1 LINAGRRQPSPAS
14 RRRRPPPP
22 EPTDEQ
28 PRGEDLEAIEKSA
41 RRPDG
46 TLDPDRL
53 NVRDVQRLSRAK
65 NNVVCTVV
73 AQWREQQKA
82 LGKGGSKKPPPR
94 KAVIASARKP
104 AASATD
110 AKPRPVAAVANV
122 PEPPRDVAPEGDM
135 ARELAALR
143 EQVAQLMTSLAAPRS
158 IPAGH
163 DAQAEPEPPPTG
175 VLPAP
180 GTDVAADAPVAA
192 DPEPGKSD
200 AVRTTAP
207 VETARE
213 FLADVDE
220 PRPPAEAPARTGVES
235 GDGAALRPPIG
246 GTEAVASKEVVVGR
260 VALPAL
266 QPAPDHLEEAAA
278 EAVLILSARG
288 LLTAVQVY
296 DYLPERLKSLIGRRR
311 AQELL
316 RLAASR
322 SDQVQQLP
330 DRHWMFAERIIQIPR
345 QRRKP
350 DEYFEIRKVFA
361 DFAVELMERED
372 RPFAAVELW
381 DRYERLGTPPFV
393 RAYVSGVLST
403 TDDPRLVKLSDGA
416 WWLADRDV
424 PAVHC
429 GAAYHSRKRNESYT
443 DLGLHALA
451 TLTSTGR
458 PMRGPELLS
467 AVPAELIAR
476 LPARNIHHALTLAK
490 RDCPALYRRD
500 DKTWWIQ
507 GLEPRSAPLA
517 PRRDRLASEA
527 IDILRRRGSMKA
539 KAIRQLL
546 SADLRDFYPTILK
559 PLQELSRR
567 FVELRLD
574 DRGFWSVDDRL
585 PASDP
590 DGGSA

>member
-1 LINAGRRQPSPAS
+1 MSNREARIL
-14 RRRRPPPP
+14 
-22 EPTDEQ
+22 T
-28 PRGEDLEAIEKSA
+28 AIEKSA

-53 NVRDVQRLSRAK
+53 NVREVQRLSRAN

-73 AQWREQQKA
+73 GQWREQQKA
-82 LGKGGSKKPPPR
+82 VGKGGSKPPPR
-94 KAVIASARKP
+94 KTVIAPARKP

-110 AKPRPVAAVANV
+110 AKPRPVAAVTNV
-122 PEPPRDVAPEGDM
+122 PEPPRDAALEGDM

-163 DAQAEPEPPPTG
+163 DAQAELVPPEPTG

-180 GTDVAADAPVAA
+180 ATDVAEDAPVAA

-200 AVRTTAP
+200 AIRTTAP

-220 PRPPAEAPARTGVES
+220 PRPTAEAPATPRTGVEN
-235 GDGAALRPPIG
+235 GPGAAFRPPIG
-246 GTEAVASKEVVVGR
+246 ATEAVASKDSFAQPR
-260 VALPAL
+260 PADDRLLALPA
-266 QPAPDHLEEAAA
+266 PATAPDHLEEAAA
-278 EAVLILSARG
+278 EAAVILSARG

-330 DRHWMFAERIIQIPR
+330 DRRWMFAERIIQIPR
-345 QRRKP
+345 QRRKS

-458 PMRGPELLS
+458 PMRGPDLLS
-467 AVPAELIAR
+467 TVPAELIAR

-527 IDILRRRGSMKA
+527 IDILRRRGSLKA

-590 DGGSA
+590 DGGPA